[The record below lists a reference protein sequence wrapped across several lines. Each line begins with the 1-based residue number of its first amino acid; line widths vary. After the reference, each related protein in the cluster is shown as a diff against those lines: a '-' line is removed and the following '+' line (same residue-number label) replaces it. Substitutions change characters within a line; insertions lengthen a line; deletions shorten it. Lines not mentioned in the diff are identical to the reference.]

1 VLVVDDSEDTTE
13 MLARLLTMSGAI
25 VTAATSGEDGLRIIA
40 ENEFDAVISDISMPG
55 MDGFEFLRRLR
66 QLPNCSNIP
75 VLALTGFGRPED
87 IQRAQA
93 AGFYSHVTKPFEF
106 EALVDVL
113 QKLPKRRS
121 NGRS

>member
-1 VLVVDDSEDTTE
+1 
-13 MLARLLTMSGAI
+13 

-55 MDGFEFLRRLR
+55 MDGFEFLRRVR